1 MLAMARRVEAAELG
15 QARHQSGGEH
25 RADAGHAFEACG
37 AIGEVGLVL
46 EMRRDLD
53 LEARELA
60 AQHAQDRVNLLAQ
73 EPIAGLAEALLLG
86 LPHGDERVAPG
97 DELGQAGRGRIGWR
111 GRARRQ
117 RPAELREDGGIGL
130 VGLGEPA
137 ARPRELA
144 GLARIDPRIGRAGG
158 GQRPR
163 RAAARSRQR
172 LRRRPAHRPHRRRT
186 AEAPEG
192 WCRRARP
199 PPVESL
205 WQSIQ
210 SLRDVDADHV
220 LWQGSWSLSLIC
232 GGSAAHDSRPWQ
244 LFRLGRQR
252 RASPKLRNGLHG
264 QGRGGVSPARHY
276 ATALRDK
283 GGV

>member
-1 MLAMARRVEAAELG
+1 MLAMARRSRRPSSG

-97 DELGQAGRGRIGWR
+97 DEFGQAGRGRIGWR

-158 GQRPR
+158 GQRPGER
-163 RAAARSRQR
+163 PLVAARGFEDDQR
-172 LRRRPAHRPHRRRT
+172 IART
-186 AEAPEG
+186 GGEPPKLPRVGADAPGLAGRE
-192 WCRRARP
+192 
-199 PPVESL
+199 PVAVDPV
-205 WQSIQ
+205 
-210 SLRDVDADHV
+210 LRDVDADHV
-220 LWQGSWSLSLIC
+220 LWQG
-232 GGSAAHDSRPWQ
+232 
-244 LFRLGRQR
+244 
-252 RASPKLRNGLHG
+252 HG
-264 QGRGGVSPARHY
+264 AYP
-276 ATALRDK
+276 
-283 GGV
+283 